1 MQYSA
6 TEITDE
12 KFLEPVFQA
21 TGGHAH
27 AAVGVEEPQ
36 SICTPYIAGAG
47 TFHVKLSFVVLILL
61 LTSGLLSL

>member
-27 AAVGVEEPQ
+27 APAGVKEPH
-36 SICTPYIAGAG
+36 SICTPYIARAG
-47 TFHVKLSFVVLILL
+47 TFNENLSFVVLILL

>member
-12 KFLEPVFQA
+12 KYLEPVFQA

-27 AAVGVEEPQ
+27 SPVGVKEPH
-36 SICTPYIAGAG
+36 SICTPYIAGTG
-47 TFHVKLSFVVLILL
+47 TYHVNLSFVVLLL
-61 LTSGLLSL
+61 FSSGLLSI